1 MKLFLPGGEEG
12 GGRGRGYGPRLDCLT
27 TPFVT
32 KENSFS
38 SALVSYGRTV
48 RTLVQYSICIEKS
61 SKNFFAVLL

>member
-38 SALVSYGRTV
+38 SALVSYE
-48 RTLVQYSICIEKS
+48 QYTCAIL
-61 SKNFFAVLL
+61 NLY